1 MKKIFLAMAVAAV
14 ALTGCK
20 ETGTKEISELPETT
34 RGDSLMFYYGQN
46 VGAEYWMSAAA
57 DTSMRD
63 QKNRDEFLRGIKA
76 GLSAA
81 RDNDAYNKGLYT
93 AVGIAMNI
101 QRMKQDYPDVHFD
114 DKVLYK
120 ALIAALA
127 NDSAVDPSQVK
138 ADFYRVSDNMIKE
151 KEKADKVIAAKKLEE
166 EAAKLG
172 MSKVADGLY
181 GKIIAK
187 GTGTSIKEGDMVQ
200 VDISAA
206 TVKGELV
213 GMQLPDRLVIGRN
226 YSSPLISQA
235 LLTMKSGGTRQFIAS
250 PIDLMP
256 RRYRAG
262 EFKPDQVIKFTI
274 KVLGVIPTGQNT
286 EE

>member
-20 ETGTKEISELPETT
+20 ESGTKEISELPNTS

-46 VGAEYWMSAAA
+46 VAAEYWMSATS
-57 DTSMRD
+57 DTTMRGD
-63 QKNRDEFLRGIKA
+63 KERQEFLRGIKA

-101 QRMKQDYPDVHFD
+101 QRMKKDYPDMEFNEQ
-114 DKVLYK
+114 VLYK
-120 ALIAALA
+120 ALVGALA

-138 ADFYRVSDNMIKE
+138 ADFYRVTDNMLKE
-151 KEKADKVIAAKKLEE
+151 KEKADRVIANKKLEE

-172 MSKVADGLY
+172 MTKVSEGLY
-181 GKIIAK
+181 GKIITK
-187 GTGTSIKEGDMVQ
+187 GTGTPINEGDMVQ

-226 YSSPLISQA
+226 YSSPLFSQA

-256 RRYRAG
+256 RRYRDG
-262 EFKPDQVIKFTI
+262 EFKADQLIKFTI
-274 KVLGVIPTGQNT
+274 KVLGVIPSAQSN